1 MGGFA
6 PKGHAKL
13 DPQHPAA
20 FAHCEMCGFLYN
32 HRDLK
37 WEVQWMGNEIRRT
50 GHLVCPRCWDVPNYT
65 LRAKTL
71 PADPVPILNPRKE
84 SLSPAD
90 ETINPDYVPP
100 RIP

>member
-20 FAHCEMCGFLYN
+20 FAHCDRCGFLYN

-37 WEVQWMGNEIRRT
+37 WDVQYQGRYVERT
-50 GHLVCPRCWDVPNYT
+50 GFLVCDSCNDIPNPT
-65 LRAKTL
+65 RRPIVL
-71 PADPVPILNPRKE
+71 PPDPVPILNARSEQKDPP
-84 SLSPAD
+84 SPD
-90 ETINPDYVPP
+90 LDYKPP
-100 RIP
+100 LIP